1 MQTTSVL
8 LLKQHCK
15 MCMHLSLPFLGII
28 CSFFF
33 FCNVHNASL
42 DCIWAKR
49 LKGTVPINF
58 SDSPTNAMHANK
70 ISAKN
75 NFEITIYILINS
87 RKIKKITVLM
97 NHNLS
102 LKSWFPYFFT
112 LFTCEEYVQQF
123 YGSSIE
129 KF

>member
-1 MQTTSVL
+1 
-8 LLKQHCK
+8 
-15 MCMHLSLPFLGII
+15 MCIL
-28 CSFFF
+28 
-33 FCNVHNASL
+33 NVAL
-42 DCIWAKR
+42 DRIWAKR

-112 LFTCEEYVQQF
+112 LFTCEKNKYKSTFLCQNLSV
-123 YGSSIE
+123 
-129 KF
+129 KNKVKL